1 MLDLRKYAANLCR
14 GVFHKISRIS
24 FHTLINYNLGQWS
37 IQISLW
43 ISQTI
48 VLLIKCNYQFR
59 NYESWMFT
67 KRFMNDPFLTSKDR
81 LILWCMYIVV
91 LYVLHNLYSTHDIFF
106 FQTKDREEEK
116 WKSLTSMQWRIDQNS
131 EVMPKWFELV
141 NRWLELMLSRVPFSK
156 KNFGRHTSILISK
169 HTVQLFQKL
178 CHSSLVCLSNL
189 IWSKLKHLN

>member
-1 MLDLRKYAANLCR
+1 MLNLCKYAANLCR

-106 FQTKDREEEK
+106 FKRKTEK
-116 WKSLTSMQWRIDQNS
+116 
-131 EVMPKWFELV
+131 
-141 NRWLELMLSRVPFSK
+141 K
-156 KNFGRHTSILISK
+156 KNENLWLQCNDELIR
-169 HTVQLFQKL
+169 TQKW
-178 CHSSLVCLSNL
+178 CRNGLSWW
-189 IWSKLKHLN
+189 IVD

>member
-1 MLDLRKYAANLCR
+1 MQLVTYVEGFFIKFLEFL
-14 GVFHKISRIS
+14 FI
-24 FHTLINYNLGQWS
+24 LINYNLGQLS

-106 FQTKDREEEK
+106 SNERPRRRKMKIFDFNAMTNWSELRSDAEMVWVGE
-116 WKSLTSMQWRIDQNS
+116 SLIRA
-131 EVMPKWFELV
+131 
-141 NRWLELMLSRVPFSK
+141 VPS
-156 KNFGRHTSILISK
+156 
-169 HTVQLFQKL
+169 
-178 CHSSLVCLSNL
+178 CSLVCPFQKRTLADIPASWFQNTL
-189 IWSKLKHLN
+189 YNYFRNCVIAH

>member
-106 FQTKDREEEK
+106 FKRKTEK
-116 WKSLTSMQWRIDQNS
+116 
-131 EVMPKWFELV
+131 
-141 NRWLELMLSRVPFSK
+141 K
-156 KNFGRHTSILISK
+156 KNENLWLQCNDELIR
-169 HTVQLFQKL
+169 TQKW
-178 CHSSLVCLSNL
+178 CRNGLSWW
-189 IWSKLKHLN
+189 IVD

>member
-1 MLDLRKYAANLCR
+1 MQLTYVEGFFIKFLEFL
-14 GVFHKISRIS
+14 FI
-24 FHTLINYNLGQWS
+24 LINYNLGQWS

-48 VLLIKCNYQFR
+48 VLLIKYNYQFR

-106 FQTKDREEEK
+106 FKRKTEK
-116 WKSLTSMQWRIDQNS
+116 
-131 EVMPKWFELV
+131 
-141 NRWLELMLSRVPFSK
+141 K
-156 KNFGRHTSILISK
+156 KNENLWLQCNDELIR
-169 HTVQLFQKL
+169 TQKW
-178 CHSSLVCLSNL
+178 CRNGLSWW
-189 IWSKLKHLN
+189 IVD

>member
-1 MLDLRKYAANLCR
+1 MQLTYVEGFFIKFLEFL
-14 GVFHKISRIS
+14 FI
-24 FHTLINYNLGQWS
+24 LINYNLGQWS

-48 VLLIKCNYQFR
+48 VLLIKCNYQFP

-67 KRFMNDPFLTSKDR
+67 KRFMNDPFLTSTDR
-81 LILWCMYIVV
+81 LILWCTSLYCMYYIIFTQ
-91 LYVLHNLYSTHDIFF
+91 HMIFF

-141 NRWLELMLSRVPFSK
+141 NRWLELCPHALSCALFK
-156 KNFGRHTSILISK
+156 KELWPTYQHLDFKTHCTIISEI
-169 HTVQLFQKL
+169 V
-178 CHSSLVCLSNL
+178 S
-189 IWSKLKHLN
+189 